1 MIKAESGEKGMA
13 NLENCPKCGELYVVN
28 SFRETCTNCWKK
40 EEADFDKV
48 YQFIRKKYNR
58 TAKMAEVVEA
68 TGVKET
74 LIYKFIK
81 KGRIKLAQFPN
92 LGYPCA
98 KCGTEIRA
106 GRLCSK
112 CSADMKTGLR
122 SLEAEE
128 ERKKAL
134 VKKSATYYSEHE

>member
-1 MIKAESGEKGMA
+1 MA

-28 SFRETCTNCWKK
+28 SFRETCTKCWKE

-48 YQFIRKKYNR
+48 YQFIRKKHNR
-58 TAKMAEVVEA
+58 TAKMDEVVEA

-81 KGRIKLAQFPN
+81 KGRITLAQFPN

-106 GRLCSK
+106 GKLCSK
-112 CSADMKTGLR
+112 CSADMKTGLK

-128 ERKKAL
+128 TRKKERT
-134 VKKSATYYSEHE
+134 KRSSTYYSEKE